1 MSATGDTVADQYQQS
16 TWSLLL
22 SMGSLLASYAL
33 LMAGTGLFS
42 TFIGLRA
49 GMEGF
54 SANVIGMMAAAHYAG
69 LVAGSVR
76 CGRLINRVGHIRAF
90 AAFSSI
96 IASAVLLFPFAPYT
110 IAWIALRA
118 VIGFNT
124 AGVFMVAESW
134 LNHKASPT
142 TRGTLLSMYM
152 VTSYLAL
159 GGGQLLI
166 NAGEVA
172 STDLFMLASMLFG
185 LALVPV
191 AITRAT
197 HPAPVES
204 THFGIRRLYEISPVA
219 MLTCIG
225 SGLCTGSIWGLGA
238 VFGTGMAMTTGEIS
252 GFMSAIVFA
261 SLVFQIPIGRL
272 SDRFDRRKVILGV
285 IVACALSS
293 AALVG
298 VMLTF
303 TYGIPFGLGG
313 AILWTKHP
321 WTITALAAL
330 YGGFVST
337 LYPLSVAYANDYV
350 EPQDLVPASAG
361 LVLTYG
367 VGAALGPIPAGWL
380 MQSFGPSGLF
390 SFSLGVIILL
400 IVFVGFR
407 MRRRAWAPVGDKEA
421 FVALPEATS
430 TPAALEADPRSEV
443 EQVSEVPRWMSI
455 LDRRSRHR

>member
-1 MSATGDTVADQYQQS
+1 MSATGDTLADQYQQS

-22 SMGSLLASYAL
+22 SMGSLLTSYAL

-49 GMEGF
+49 ELEGF
-54 SANVIGMMAAAHYAG
+54 STEVIGTMAAAHYAG
-69 LVAGSVR
+69 LVAGSLR
-76 CGRLINRVGHIRAF
+76 CGQLINRVGHIRAF

-96 IASAVLLFPFAPYT
+96 IASAVLLFPFVPQMLV
-110 IAWIALRA
+110 WIALRA

-134 LNHKASPT
+134 LNHKATPT

-152 VTSYLAL
+152 VTSYLAM

-166 NAGEVA
+166 NAGEVVN
-172 STDLFMLASMLFG
+172 TDLFMLASMLFG

-204 THFGIRRLYEISPVA
+204 THFGLRRLYTISPVA
-219 MLTCIG
+219 VMACIG

-238 VFGTGMAMTTGEIS
+238 VFGKDLGMTTGEIS

-261 SLVFQIPIGRL
+261 SLAFQIPIGRL

-285 IVACALSS
+285 TVASALSS
-293 AALVG
+293 GALVG
-298 VMLTF
+298 VMLAF
-303 TYGIPFGLGG
+303 IYRVPFGLGDVFLWINHRW
-313 AILWTKHP
+313 AITG
-321 WTITALAAL
+321 LAAL

-350 EPQDLVPASAG
+350 ETQDLVPASAG

-367 VGAALGPIPAGWL
+367 VGAAIGPVGAGL
-380 MQSFGPSGLF
+380 MMKFFGPSALF
-390 SFSLGVIILL
+390 SFSTGVVVLL
-400 IVFVGFR
+400 AAFVGFR
-407 MRRRAWAPVGDKEA
+407 MRKRTWAPVIEKDA

-430 TPAALEADPRSEV
+430 TPTALEADPRGEV
-443 EQVSEVPRWMSI
+443 EQAPERPRWMSI
-455 LDRRSRHR
+455 LDRRSKVR

>member
-1 MSATGDTVADQYQQS
+1 MSATSDTLADPNQQS

-22 SMGSLLASYAL
+22 SMGSLLTSYAL

-49 GMEGF
+49 GLEGF
-54 SANVIGMMAAAHYAG
+54 STDVIGMMAAAHYAG
-69 LVAGSVR
+69 LVAGSLR
-76 CGRLINRVGHIRAF
+76 CGQLINRVGHIRAF

-96 IASAVLLFPFAPYT
+96 IASAVLLFPFVPQT
-110 IAWIALRA
+110 LVWIALRA

-166 NAGEVA
+166 NAGETA

-219 MLTCIG
+219 AIACIG

-238 VFGTGMAMTTGEIS
+238 VFGADLGMTTSEIS

-261 SLVFQIPIGRL
+261 ALAFQVPIGRL

-285 IVACALSS
+285 TVACALSS

-298 VMLTF
+298 VMLTS
-303 TYGIPFGLGG
+303 TYGVPFGLGD
-313 AILWTKHP
+313 AVLWTNHP
-321 WTITALAAL
+321 WAITGLAAV

-361 LVLTYG
+361 LVLAYG
-367 VGAALGPIPAGWL
+367 IGAAMGPIPAGWM
-380 MQSFGPSGLF
+380 MQFFGPSGLF
-390 SFSLGVIILL
+390 SFALGVVVLL
-400 IVFVGFR
+400 IAFVGLR
-407 MRRRAWAPVGDKEA
+407 MRKRAWVPVGEKEA

-430 TPAALEADPRSEV
+430 TPAALEADPRGEV
-443 EQVSEVPRWMSI
+443 EQAPERPRWMSI
-455 LDRRSRHR
+455 LDRRSRER

>member
-1 MSATGDTVADQYQQS
+1 MSATGETLAEQNSQS
-16 TWSLLL
+16 TWTLLRSMVSLL
-22 SMGSLLASYAL
+22 SSYAL
-33 LMAGTGLFS
+33 LMAGTGLFA

-49 GMEGF
+49 DLEGF
-54 SANVIGMMAAAHYAG
+54 STEVIGLMAAAHYAG
-69 LVAGSVR
+69 LVVGSLR
-76 CGRLINRVGHIRAF
+76 CGQLINRVGHIRAF

-96 IASAVLLFPFAPYT
+96 IASAVLVLPFAPQ
-110 IAWIALRA
+110 AVVWIALRA

-134 LNHKASPT
+134 LNHKASPS

-166 NAGEVA
+166 NAGEIA

-191 AITRAT
+191 AVTRAT

-219 MLTCIG
+219 VLTCVV
-225 SGLCTGSIWGLGA
+225 SGVCSGSIFGLGA
-238 VFGTGMAMTTGEIS
+238 VFGDELGMTTAEVS

-261 SLVFQIPIGRL
+261 SLALQVPVGRL
-272 SDRFDRRKVILGV
+272 SDRFDRRKVILAV
-285 IVACALSS
+285 IVASTLSS

-298 VMLTF
+298 VMLTY
-303 TYGIPFGLGG
+303 TYGIPFGLGN
-313 AILWTKHP
+313 AMLWTKHP

-330 YGGFVST
+330 YGGFAST

-361 LVLTYG
+361 LVLTFG
-367 VGAALGPIPAGWL
+367 VGAAFGPVAAGWM
-380 MQSFGPSGLF
+380 MQWFGPSGLF
-390 SFSLGVIILL
+390 SLSMSVVLL
-400 IVFVGFR
+400 LAVFVSFR
-407 MRRRAWAPVGDKEA
+407 MRRRAWVPVSEKEA
-421 FVALPEATS
+421 FVALPDATS
-430 TPAALEADPRSEV
+430 TPAPLEADPRGEV
-443 EQVSEVPRWMSI
+443 EATPVLPRWMSI
-455 LDRRSRHR
+455 LDRRSSQR

>member
-1 MSATGDTVADQYQQS
+1 MSATSDTLADPNQQS

-22 SMGSLLASYAL
+22 SMGSLLTSYAL

-42 TFIGLRA
+42 TFIGR
-49 GMEGF
+49 
-54 SANVIGMMAAAHYAG
+54 
-69 LVAGSVR
+69 
-76 CGRLINRVGHIRAF
+76 
-90 AAFSSI
+90 
-96 IASAVLLFPFAPYT
+96 AVLLFPFVPQT
-110 IAWIALRA
+110 LVWIALRA

-166 NAGEVA
+166 NAGETA

-219 MLTCIG
+219 AIACIG

-238 VFGTGMAMTTGEIS
+238 VFGADLGMTTSEIS

-261 SLVFQIPIGRL
+261 ALAFQVPIGRL

-285 IVACALSS
+285 TVACALSS

-298 VMLTF
+298 VMLTS
-303 TYGIPFGLGG
+303 TYGVPFGLGD
-313 AILWTKHP
+313 AVLWTNHP
-321 WTITALAAL
+321 WAITGLAAV

-361 LVLTYG
+361 LVLAYG
-367 VGAALGPIPAGWL
+367 IGAAMGPIPAGWM
-380 MQSFGPSGLF
+380 MQFFGPSGLF
-390 SFSLGVIILL
+390 SFALGVVVLL
-400 IVFVGFR
+400 IAFVGLR
-407 MRRRAWAPVGDKEA
+407 MRKRAWVPVGEKEA

-430 TPAALEADPRSEV
+430 TPAALEADPRGEV
-443 EQVSEVPRWMSI
+443 EQAPERPRWMSI
-455 LDRRSRHR
+455 LDRRSRER

>member
-1 MSATGDTVADQYQQS
+1 MSATSDTVTEQYQQS
-16 TWSLLL
+16 TWALLL
-22 SMGSLLASYAL
+22 SMASLLSSYAL
-33 LMAGTGLFS
+33 LMAGTGLFA

-49 GMEGF
+49 GLEGF
-54 SANVIGMMAAAHYAG
+54 SADVIGMMAAAHYAG
-69 LVAGSVR
+69 LVVGSLR
-76 CGRLINRVGHIRAF
+76 CGQLINRVGHIRAF

-96 IASAVLLFPFAPYT
+96 IASAVLVFPFAPHA
-110 IAWIALRA
+110 IVWIALRA

-124 AGVFMVAESW
+124 AGVFMVAGSW
-134 LNHKASPT
+134 LNHKASPA

-166 NAGEVA
+166 NAGETA
-172 STDLFMLASMLFG
+172 ATDLFMLASMLFG

-204 THFGIRRLYEISPVA
+204 THFGIRRLYAISPVA
-219 MLTCIG
+219 MLTCIV
-225 SGLCTGSIWGLGA
+225 SGLCSGSIWGLGA
-238 VFGTGMAMTTGEIS
+238 VFGNGLGMTTGEIS
-252 GFMSAIVFA
+252 AFMSAIVFA
-261 SLVFQIPIGRL
+261 SLAFQIPIGRL

-285 IVACALSS
+285 IAACALSS

-303 TYGIPFGLGG
+303 TYGVPWGLGD
-313 AILWTKHP
+313 AILWANHP
-321 WTITALAAL
+321 VAITALAAL

-337 LYPLSVAYANDYV
+337 LYPLSVAYANDFV

-361 LVLTYG
+361 LVLAFG
-367 VGAALGPIPAGWL
+367 AGAALGPVPAGWL
-380 MQSFGPSGLF
+380 MQWLGPSGLF
-390 SFSLGVIILL
+390 SFSMCVVLSLA
-400 IVFVGFR
+400 VFVGFR
-407 MRRRAWAPVGDKEA
+407 MRKRTWAPVTEKEA

-430 TPAALEADPRSEV
+430 TPAPLEADPRGEV
-443 EQVSEVPRWMSI
+443 EEMPARPRWMSI
-455 LDRRSRHR
+455 LDRRSRER